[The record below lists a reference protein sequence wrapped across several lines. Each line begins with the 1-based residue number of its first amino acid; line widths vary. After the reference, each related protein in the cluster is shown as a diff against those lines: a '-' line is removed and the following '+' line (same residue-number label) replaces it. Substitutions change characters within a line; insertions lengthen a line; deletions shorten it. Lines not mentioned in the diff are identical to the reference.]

1 MLPINNAVLKLS
13 KRAETHDPQHII
25 DSFVDIGPVFTLL
38 SNADNQIIFG
48 RRGTG
53 KTHLLG
59 YLRSQLDRA
68 GIVTAQLDMR
78 TVGSTGGI
86 YADPRIPLTERAT
99 RLLVDTLIAVHDA
112 VLNRVLEDT
121 ETLDLSQ
128 IGPVLDAFAEAA
140 TELTV
145 EGAVEQESTISSTA
159 SSESGLASKV
169 GVGATPSVSLTFEDK
184 SKSHVERG
192 GRAKISGQQRL
203 RVQFGRLAREMQRL
217 VDLLPEKKLWVILDE
232 WSEIPLDLQPY
243 LADLFR
249 RCVIPVRG
257 VTVKVAAI
265 EQRSNFRIADD
276 SVGHIGIEIGA
287 DAAASISL
295 DEFLVFENSPEQA
308 KQFFAELLFRHVVA
322 LMKSEGDAVPGST
335 SELIGKLFTQITAL
349 EEFARASEGVPRD
362 AINIIG
368 IAAQKSPNEPIS
380 VPDVRSAA
388 RTWYT
393 RAKQQAISTKPEAQR
408 LLNWVIDE
416 VIKHRQARA
425 FLLEVGVKDELI
437 EFLYDARVLHVIRQ
451 GVSSQ
456 DHAGRRFNVYALDYG
471 CYVDLINTSRAPKGL
486 FSAVVDAEDDAL
498 DVEGREVFVTV
509 PHTDLRSIRR
519 AILDLSNFYQ
529 QDKDLGVQPQLP
541 GMEVLASKD
550 A

>member
-1 MLPINNAVLKLS
+1 MLSINNAVLKLS

-59 YLRSQLDRA
+59 YLRSQLDRS
-68 GIVTAQLDMR
+68 GVVTAQLDMR

-86 YADPRIPLTERAT
+86 YADPNTPLPERAT
-99 RLLVDTLIAVHDA
+99 RLLVDTLIAIQDA
-112 VLNRVLEDT
+112 VLKRVLEDT
-121 ETLDLSQ
+121 ECLDLSQ
-128 IGPVLDAFAEAA
+128 IGPALDAFAEAA

-145 EGAVEQESTISSTA
+145 EGMVEQECTRSSTVA
-159 SSESGLASKV
+159 NNEGSSLRIGL
-169 GVGATPSVSLTFEDK
+169 GAGAPLSLDVEDSQK
-184 SKSHVERG
+184 SQVERG
-192 GRAKISGQQRL
+192 GRLRVSGHQRL
-203 RVQFGRLAREMQRL
+203 RVQFGRLARELQRL
-217 VDLLPEKKLWVILDE
+217 VDLLPDRKLWVILDE

-257 VTVKVAAI
+257 VTVKIAAI
-265 EQRSNFRIADD
+265 EQRSNFRVADD

-308 KQFFAELLFRHVVA
+308 KQFFAELLFRHVIA
-322 LMKSEGDAVPGST
+322 MMKSEGAGLPDSATDLVA
-335 SELIGKLFTQITAL
+335 KLFTQVTAL
-349 EEFARASEGVPRD
+349 EEFTRASEGVPRD

-368 IAAQKSPNEPIS
+368 IAAQKSPNSPIS
-380 VPDVRSAA
+380 VQDVRSAA

-393 RAKQQAISTKPEAQR
+393 RAKQQAIATRPEAQR

-425 FLLEVGVKDELI
+425 FLLEVGARDDLI
-437 EFLYDARVLHVIRQ
+437 DFLYDARVLHVIRQ

-486 FSAVVDAEDDAL
+486 FAAGVDSVDE
-498 DVEGREVFVTV
+498 EQEVFVSV

-519 AILDLSNFYQ
+519 AILDLADFYQ
-529 QDKDLGVQPQLP
+529 QQPAQAQLP
-541 GMEVLASKD
+541 GFGYPASNEE
-550 A
+550 

>member
-13 KRAETHDPQHII
+13 KRAETHEPQHII

-38 SNADNQIIFG
+38 SNADNQVIFG

-53 KTHLLG
+53 KTHLLA
-59 YLRSQLDRA
+59 YLCSQLDRS
-68 GIVTAQLDMR
+68 GIMTAQLDMR

-86 YADPRIPLTERAT
+86 YSDPNIPLSERAT
-99 RLLVDTLIAVHDA
+99 RLLVDTLIAIHDA
-112 VLNRVLEDT
+112 VLGRVLEDT
-121 ETLDLSQ
+121 EALDLSQ
-128 IGPVLDAFAEAA
+128 IGPVLDALAEAA

-145 EGAVEQESTISSTA
+145 EGVVERESTRSSSTILTTSNGIKLGVGSDSLMSA
-159 SSESGLASKV
+159 SLEDVQKSQAEKV
-169 GVGATPSVSLTFEDK
+169 GRIKV
-184 SKSHVERG
+184 
-192 GRAKISGQQRL
+192 SGQQRL
-203 RVQFGRLAREMQRL
+203 RVQFGRLSRELQRL
-217 VDLLPEKKLWVILDE
+217 VDLLPKKKLWVILDE

-257 VTVKVAAI
+257 ITVKVAAI

-308 KQFFAELLFRHVVA
+308 KQFFAELLYRHVSA
-322 LMKSEGDAVPGST
+322 LMKAEGEGAPDSASD
-335 SELIGKLFTQITAL
+335 LIAKLFTQVTAL
-349 EEFARASEGVPRD
+349 EEFTRASEGVPRD

-368 IAAQKSPNEPIS
+368 IAAQKSPNVPIS
-380 VPDVRSAA
+380 VQDVRSAA

-416 VIKHRQARA
+416 VIKHRQAPA
-425 FLLEVGVKDELI
+425 FLLEVGARDELI
-437 EFLYDARVLHVIRQ
+437 DFLYDARALHVIRQ
-451 GVSSQ
+451 GISSQ

-486 FSAVVDAEDDAL
+486 FVAEVDSEE
-498 DVEGREVFVTV
+498 EGGEMFVAV

-519 AILDLSNFYQ
+519 AILDLADFYKQ
-529 QDKDLGVQPQLP
+529 QQPQPRLP
-541 GMEVLASKD
+541 GLE
-550 A
+550 